1 MTVTIFSGPACHTPA
16 MTNRGRIVTDEDE
29 VAEIV
34 RDARVVAVVGM
45 KGEDQAGEPAIE
57 IPRRLQTL
65 GLRVVP
71 VNPKLD
77 RALGEKAYPSL
88 ADVTEPFDLVDVFRR
103 IEAIPGVADEILAL
117 PAERRPRTVWL
128 QSGIRHDA
136 AAERL
141 AAAGID
147 VVQDRCLGVDAGRW
161 RR

>member
-1 MTVTIFSGPACHTPA
+1 MTK
-16 MTNRGRIVTDEDE
+16 RGRLVTDEAE

-34 RDARVVAVVGM
+34 RGAKVVAVVGM

-57 IPRRLQTL
+57 IPRRLQAL

-77 RALGEKAYPSL
+77 RALGEKAYPAL
-88 ADVTEPFDLVDVFRR
+88 AHVAEPFDLVDVFRR
-103 IEAIPGVADEILAL
+103 IDAIPAVADEILAL
-117 PAERRPRTVWL
+117 PPERRPRVVWL

-136 AAERL
+136 SAERL

-147 VVQDRCLGVDAGRW
+147 VVQDRCLGVDAGRH